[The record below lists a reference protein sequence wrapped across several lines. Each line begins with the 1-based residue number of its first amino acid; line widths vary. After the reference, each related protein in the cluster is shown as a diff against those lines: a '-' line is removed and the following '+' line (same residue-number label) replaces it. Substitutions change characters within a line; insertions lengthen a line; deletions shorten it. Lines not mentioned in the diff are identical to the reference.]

1 MKLEKILKNCQSKF
15 TVENL
20 KNINLQGISTNSSEI
35 RDNFLF
41 GAIKGK
47 NFNGENFIKDLTLFK
62 NLVIVLSIKS
72 NSKIYKGNTNITII
86 KTENVRK
93 LVGEIANIYY
103 PKSLNEIVAVTGTNG
118 KTSIA
123 EYARQIWNFQKISCC
138 SIGTLGIIYK
148 KKKSS

>member
-15 TVENL
+15 TVENI
-20 KNINLQGISTNSSEI
+20 KNINLKGVSTNSKDI
-35 RDNFLF
+35 KDNFLF

-47 NFNGENFIKDLTLFK
+47 KFNGENFIKDLVLFK

-72 NSKIYKGNTNITII
+72 NTKKYKGNNNITII

-93 LVGEIANIYY
+93 LIAEISYFFY

-123 EYARQIWNFQKISCC
+123 EYTRQIWNFQKIS
-138 SIGTLGIIYK
+138 
-148 KKKSS
+148 